1 MNKTKKIIWSI
12 VLGLLVIVVIAV
24 VIVGFS
30 LGGIVKKGVE
40 TVGPQITK
48 TSIVLDAVD
57 LSLLTGTA
65 SVKGLVVGNP
75 PGYTSPESIHVGK
88 MSVGVSPF
96 SVLSDK
102 IVVHSVEMVGPEI
115 TFEGNP
121 LSKNNLGDIMDSVN
135 QVAKN
140 GGPAASTNATIQP
153 AGKPGKKLE
162 VDDFLI
168 TGAKVHA
175 KLTGVLN
182 KELTLTL
189 PTIHF
194 SDLGTGPEG
203 ITATE
208 LTQRVLSEITSA
220 TVKALAS
227 DVTNLGSGAGKAA
240 TENLD
245 QIKKG
250 LNGLLGK

>member
-135 QVAKN
+135 QVA
-140 GGPAASTNATIQP
+140 
-153 AGKPGKKLE
+153 GKKLE